1 MRAAAGP
8 FSPRVV
14 AEVNALACELPD
26 KLGLPL
32 SRFSRSELRRQ
43 VLAAGIVAAISRVT
57 IWRWLLADALRPWS
71 RRSWIFARDPQLAPK
86 AGRVLD
92 LYHRGWNGRAL
103 TGDDFVISADEKTQI
118 PIQKPV
124 SSDHATGARPTS
136 RLGTCTAPSSSARS
150 SARSPIVALDA
161 QVMALEPYRSAT
173 RVFLARRRP
182 AQSTAASAPPT
193 VSRHNSTTSPWRI
206 CSSTRTGSTRD
217 LAHGIVSP
225 GLGAPAFVERSG
237 TTKDPAGR
245 RRVSPGWC
253 CRPRKVAQIWPLRGA
268 HLKDRKG
275 RVGRG

>member
-32 SRFSRSELRRQ
+32 SRFSRSELGRQ
-43 VLAAGIVAAISRVT
+43 VLAAEIVAAISRVT

-71 RRSWIFARDPQLAPK
+71 RRSRIFARDPQLAPK

-92 LYHRGWNGRAL
+92 LYHRGRNGRAL
-103 TGDDFVISADEKTQI
+103 TGDDFVISADEKTQA

-161 QVMALEPYRSAT
+161 QVMALEPYRSAKQ
-173 RVFLARRRP
+173 VFWLVDGGAIHRGQC
-182 AQSTAASAPPT
+182 A

-206 CSSTRTGSTRD
+206 CSSTRPGSTRD

-225 GLGAPAFVERSG
+225 GWEPQPSLSALGRPGTLQAADACRRGGVAGVVLPATQGCTGMAAERCTPEG
-237 TTKDPAGR
+237 PEGEGR
-245 RRVSPGWC
+245 
-253 CRPRKVAQIWPLRGA
+253 
-268 HLKDRKG
+268 
-275 RVGRG
+275 